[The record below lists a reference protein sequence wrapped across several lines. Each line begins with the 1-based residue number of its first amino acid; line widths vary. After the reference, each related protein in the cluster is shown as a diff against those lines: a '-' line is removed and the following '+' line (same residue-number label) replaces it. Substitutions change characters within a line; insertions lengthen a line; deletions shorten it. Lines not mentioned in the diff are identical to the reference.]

1 MHIRPAV
8 PTDREQLSRFFES
21 LWPESSTEEHGRE
34 LAEIL
39 EGKQRGSLP
48 LVVFVA
54 EGLDGALV
62 GFIEIGLRSHADGCD
77 PSAPVGFVEGWF
89 VTEGERRKG
98 VGRQLIE
105 AAEDWARRQGCKEM
119 ASDTWIDNGV
129 SQRAHEALNFAVV
142 DRCVHYRKAL

>member
-1 MHIRPAV
+1 MHIRRAV

-21 LWPESSTEEHGRE
+21 LWPESSAEEHGRE
-34 LAEIL
+34 LVDTL

-54 EGLDGALV
+54 EGLDRALV

-105 AAEDWARRQGCKEM
+105 AAEDWARGPGCKEM
-119 ASDTWIDNGV
+119 ASDTWIDSAV
-129 SQRAHEALNFAVV
+129 SQRAHEALNFEVV